1 MVCNY
6 GPAGN
11 IMVNPVYEQGD
22 PGSNCPAGT
31 SKITQGPTQG
41 LCAINK
47 N

>member
-11 IMVNPVYEQGD
+11 IVGAPVYEQGD
-22 PGSNCPAGT
+22 TGSNCPAGT
-31 SKITQGPTQG
+31 SKTSQG
-41 LCAINK
+41 LCAIDN